1 MARWQLPGRQVN
13 TKRGIWLGLSDK
25 ISLTVIAVGVLG
37 LVLVFY
43 TSIYY
48 RNIAYEHYQRTLQI
62 LATINVEEI
71 INKLASDTAD
81 LARAIAQQPDFHDYL
96 SAAEF
101 EALSRQLDDQF
112 YQYFVTANVID
123 LAKLY
128 VVDADF
134 NRLSESTEG
143 TATETPDQLICPEL
157 SRNAA
162 TRTGAERLQLM
173 TGTCNHDQR
182 PMFVL
187 ISPYGGL
194 KPEGYIQIVA
204 NLASSLTKL
213 ESSLG
218 MPIQI
223 RLKNGDVSYRSD
235 DWAETS
241 QSSNHIPVVYEL
253 GTHDDMRAATIVFL
267 ADMTP
272 FNQRVLTHRNWVMA
286 LATLVIAA
294 TVALILYMLH
304 SSTIAPLSRIDR
316 ILQQI
321 GLNGVSRTGNHRVLF
336 AQLLENIITLQKNRA
351 QHFAV
356 MILDLDKFEA
366 VNQQVGRDAGD
377 ALLEQ
382 IGERLSSMLRDTDT
396 VSWTGT
402 DTPGHKLLPA
412 GTRTEYRATLA
423 RLGGDEFGMLLPTV
437 EKEHQAMSV
446 AGRITDGL
454 ESAYIIDNKEV
465 MLRCHIGI
473 SIYPDHG
480 ERAEELIRNAD
491 KAMFEAK
498 QSAGKYCIYGAKTL

>member
-1 MARWQLPGRQVN
+1 MNAP
-13 TKRGIWLGLSDK
+13 RGSRLGLSDK

-48 RNIAYEHYQRTLQI
+48 RNIAYEHYQRTLHI
-62 LATINVEEI
+62 LATIKVEEI
-71 INKLASDTAD
+71 IDKLTSDTAD
-81 LARAIAQQPDFHDYL
+81 LARAIARQPDFQGHL
-96 SAAEF
+96 SARRF
-101 EALSRQLDDQF
+101 EALARQLDEQF

-134 NRLSESTEG
+134 NLLGESAEG
-143 TATETPDQLICPEL
+143 AEPGSSDRLICPEL
-157 SRNAA
+157 GLNASQ
-162 TRTGAERLQLM
+162 RSGAERLQLM
-173 TGTCNHDQR
+173 AGTCTHDQR

-187 ISPYGGL
+187 ISPHGGL
-194 KPEGYIQIVA
+194 KAEGYIQIVA
-204 NLASSLTKL
+204 NLASSLTRL

-223 RLKNGDVSYRSD
+223 RLKNGAVSYQSS
-235 DWAETS
+235 DWAEMA
-241 QSSNHIPVVYEL
+241 QNKNHIPVVYEL
-253 GTHDDMRAATIVFL
+253 GTHDDERAATIVFL

-304 SSTIAPLSRIDR
+304 SSTIAPLSRIHR
-316 ILQQI
+316 ILHRI
-321 GLNGVSRTGNHRVLF
+321 GIDDASPTGNHRVLF
-336 AQLLENIITLQKNRA
+336 AQLLENIITLQKNQA
-351 QHFAV
+351 QRFAV
-356 MILDLDKFEA
+356 MILDLDNFDA
-366 VNQQVGRDAGD
+366 VNQQFGHDAGN

-382 IGERLSSMLRDTDT
+382 IGERLSSMLRDTDR
-396 VSWTGT
+396 VSWSGT

-437 EKEHQAMSV
+437 EREHQAMSV
-446 AGRITDGL
+446 AGRVTDSL
-454 ESAYIIDNKEV
+454 ESVYSVGDQEL

-498 QSAGKYCIYGAKTL
+498 QGAGKYCIYGAKTL